1 MKKPIAKLNPL
12 ECELCRYRNE
22 CTYGQCSDELY
33 RAGLSIDFRFCGLYN
48 GGTLFRSDSTT
59 VDVSRLKPCELRS

>member
-12 ECELCRYRNE
+12 ECELCKYRNE
-22 CTYGQCSDELY
+22 CTYGQSADDLY

-59 VDVSRLKPCELRS
+59 TDVSRAEPCE